1 MASAP
6 IVANFSLN
14 RNKLKPVKGR
24 WIEAP
29 SFKAPMRR
37 KRRADAAMDHF
48 YGWRRENGR
57 VGVRN
62 HVVLLPLDDLSN
74 AACEAVANNIKGTMA
89 LPHAYGRLQFGAD
102 LDLHFRTLIGTGSN
116 PNVAAVIVIGIED
129 SWTKVVVEGIAKTG
143 KPVVGFGIEGH
154 GDIAVIAKASYV
166 AKEFVQWATELQ
178 REKCDI
184 AELWVSTKC
193 GESDTTTG
201 LSSCPT
207 VGNMYDKLIPKGIYG
222 VFGETSEITGAEH
235 LCKARAANPEV
246 GERWYKMWKAYQD
259 DVIEAHKTS
268 DLSDSQPTKGN
279 IAGGLTTI
287 EEKALGNLEKIG
299 RECKYIDILEPA
311 EAPARGP
318 GLYFMDTSSAAA
330 ECVTLMAAGGYVVH
344 TFPTGQGNVI
354 GNPIIPVI
362 KITGNPKTM
371 RTMPE
376 HIDVDVS
383 GILRRDLTIPE
394 AGDALIASILRTAN
408 GRLTAAEALG
418 HREFVMTKLYRSA

>member
-1 MASAP
+1 MT
-6 IVANFSLN
+6 IVANFDQA
-14 RNKLKPVKGR
+14 KTALKDVAGR
-24 WIEAP
+24 TIEAP
-29 SFKAPMRR
+29 AFKAPMI
-37 KRRADAAMDHF
+37 KRAPKASTDSFM
-48 YGWRRENGR
+48 GWRRENGR

-74 AACEAVANNIKGTMA
+74 AACEAVAKSITGTLA
-89 LPHAYGRLQFGAD
+89 LPHAYGRLQFGED

-116 PNVAAVIVIGIED
+116 PNVAAVVVIGIED
-129 SWTKVVVEGIAKTG
+129 GWTKRVVDGIATTG

-154 GDIAVIAKASYV
+154 GDIATIAKASYV
-166 AKEFVQWATELQ
+166 AKEFVQWASELP
-178 REKCDI
+178 RERCETS
-184 AELWVSTKC
+184 ELWVSTKC

-207 VGNMYDKLIPKGIYG
+207 VGNMYDKLLPKGIYG

-235 LCKARAANPEV
+235 LCKARAATPEV
-246 GERWYKMWKAYQD
+246 GERWYKMWKSYQD
-259 DVIEAHKTS
+259 DVIEAHKTD

-299 RECKYIDILEPA
+299 RTSKYIDILGPA
-311 EAPARGP
+311 EAPAKGP
-318 GLYFMDTSSAAA
+318 GLYYMDTSSAAA

-354 GNPIIPVI
+354 GNPIVPVI
-362 KITGNPKTM
+362 KISGNPKTI

-376 HIDVDVS
+376 HIDLDVS
-383 GILRRDLTIPE
+383 GILRRDLTIAG
-394 AGDALIASILRTAN
+394 AGDALIDMIVRTAN